1 MINEG
6 RDMFDYKDIRELFDI
21 SSPMGW
27 DEDIMTELEKEY
39 GSIPAALMD
48 YYRTCAGCQ
57 KLALNLACNYLMPA
71 NKVGICR
78 EEGYYVFFSENQS
91 VSLWGIKL
99 SDMDKPDP
107 AVYEKFDG
115 GEWFNTEE
123 SLSKFLTFEGYM
135 TAIADGLTFST
146 EDYYDADE
154 EQVKDLRDTFQHI
167 ENTNS
172 RIYDGTEI
180 FRVNEDSYLA
190 VMPYEVGAAVMF
202 ASKSKE
208 GFDAAQ
214 KAVLPL
220 LGY

>member
-1 MINEG
+1 
-6 RDMFDYKDIRELFDI
+6 MFDYKDIRELLDI

-27 DEDIMTELEKEY
+27 NEDTLSSLEKEY

-57 KLALNLACNYLMPA
+57 KLASNPACNYLMPS
-71 NKVGICR
+71 NEVGICK

-107 AVYEKFDG
+107 VVYEKFDG
-115 GEWFNTEE
+115 GEWFCTEE

-135 TAIADGLTFST
+135 TAISDGLAFS
-146 EDYYDADE
+146 AE
-154 EQVKDLRDTFQHI
+154 E
-167 ENTNS
+167 
-172 RIYDGTEI
+172 
-180 FRVNEDSYLA
+180 SYLA
-190 VMPYEVGAAVMF
+190 VIPYDGGAAVMF

-208 GFDAAQ
+208 GFDDAQ
-214 KAVLPL
+214 KVVLPL
-220 LGY
+220 LDIK